1 MSPLRKKESGY
12 PKECIMFAEKTD
24 SESSCSF
31 FGKRKAV
38 TRKNALCLQKIRLE
52 TPRRGVEEQNIMKA
66 FLRFF
71 LSPSGG
77 SGQNDKKGWVRMTR
91 KAGQND
97 KTIWLSPSGNKFFKA
112 KNDFRRKKVSDNEC
126 RAYNLLLRIFFFL
139 TKRFGWGIIFRKRGK
154 KGIGMPK

>member
-1 MSPLRKKESGY
+1 MHYVCGENGLGNQLSPLRK
-12 PKECIMFAEKTD
+12 EKRL
-24 SESSCSF
+24 SERMNFVC
-31 FGKRKAV
+31 RKY
-38 TRKNALCLQKIRLE
+38 ALRPLGGATE
-52 TPRRGVEEQNIMKA
+52 GQNIMKA